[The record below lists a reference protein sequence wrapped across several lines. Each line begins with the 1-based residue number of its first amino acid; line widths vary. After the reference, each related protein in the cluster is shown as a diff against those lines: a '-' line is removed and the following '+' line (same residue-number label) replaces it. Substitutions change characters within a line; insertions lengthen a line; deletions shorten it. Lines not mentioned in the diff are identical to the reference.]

1 MIYNNEWIID
11 IPIITK
17 IELPGSFNA
26 LRGYTVLQSPGF
38 EDFFALVPTVIPTP
52 SPSPTTQPP
61 TSDPTD
67 NQNIAITIIRTTKS
81 YASEES
87 FKIMDGN
94 TIVYTQPSLSNS
106 RTYTWSI
113 TLVTKSYTLIMTDS
127 YGDAWSSGSSVEF
140 KVGETSFGS
149 YRLSSGRSTE
159 VTLSFDPH
167 HPLVITSD
175 SDCERLLEN
184 GWKSITVNEGLCNS
198 MTSKLT
204 ISGNP
209 CLESIVIKK
218 NSLKNLNSL
227 VISNNPQ
234 LSSIVTEDGEYS
246 TGAFYYVKSVE
257 ISSIF

>member
-1 MIYNNEWIID
+1 MID

-94 TIVYTQPSLSNS
+94 TIVYTQPSISDSN
-106 RTYTWSI
+106 TYTWSI
-113 TLVTKSYTLIMTDS
+113 SLCRKNYILVMTDS
-127 YGDAWSSGSSVEF
+127 WDDGWPSGSSVEF
-140 KVGETSFGS
+140 KVGDTTIGS
-149 YRLSSGRSTE
+149 YRLSSGSWTE
-159 VTLSFDPH
+159 VSLRIDP
-167 HPLVITSD
+167 
-175 SDCERLLEN
+175 
-184 GWKSITVNEGLCNS
+184 
-198 MTSKLT
+198 
-204 ISGNP
+204 
-209 CLESIVIKK
+209 
-218 NSLKNLNSL
+218 
-227 VISNNPQ
+227 
-234 LSSIVTEDGEYS
+234 
-246 TGAFYYVKSVE
+246 
-257 ISSIF
+257 

>member
-1 MIYNNEWIID
+1 MIWNNEWIID

-94 TIVYTQPSLSNS
+94 TIVYTQPSISNYS
-106 RTYTWSI
+106 NYTWSI
-113 TLVTKSYTLIMTDS
+113 SLCRKNYILVMTDS
-127 YGDAWSSGSSVEF
+127 WDDGWSSGSSVEF
-140 KVGETSFGS
+140 KIGDTSIGS
-149 YRLSSGRSTE
+149 YRLSSGSSTE
-159 VTLSFDPH
+159 VSLRIDPYSLNITTRWPGFWIFRFCTQNFD
-167 HPLVITSD
+167 
-175 SDCERLLEN
+175 
-184 GWKSITVNEGLCNS
+184 K
-198 MTSKLT
+198 
-204 ISGNP
+204 P
-209 CLESIVIKK
+209 CLYCNGFWEFFYFFLYI
-218 NSLKNLNSL
+218 
-227 VISNNPQ
+227 
-234 LSSIVTEDGEYS
+234 
-246 TGAFYYVKSVE
+246 FYY
-257 ISSIF
+257 IL